1 MNINPFHKR
10 ADPNLKS
17 EPARNDI
24 TASRIRKR
32 GQRIK
37 NSKYLIYGPDP
48 YHVDVDTSVL
58 RDFRSGSLSS
68 IQFQRIVYMKKIDFQ
83 KPKIKKGLHKYKLK
97 YPSNPLIIISIKI
110 IIRLFCEQSNRET
123 WSQ

>member
-1 MNINPFHKR
+1 
-10 ADPNLKS
+10 
-17 EPARNDI
+17 
-24 TASRIRKR
+24 
-32 GQRIK
+32 
-37 NSKYLIYGPDP
+37 
-48 YHVDVDTSVL
+48 
-58 RDFRSGSLSS
+58 
-68 IQFQRIVYMKKIDFQ
+68 MKKIDFQ